1 MLTPQRRTEIFET
14 MPVRQ
19 AVLRQIMPA
28 IASQMIGL
36 IYNWADTYFVGLLN
50 APHETAAVTVA
61 YGPFLMLT
69 AISNLFGV
77 GGASAIARALGQKDT
92 ERAKQ
97 ISSMSF
103 YLGVVFSLLFA
114 LLFFLI
120 EQPVLALC
128 GGKGETLAI
137 AVAYA
142 RWTIVWGGP
151 PAIMSML
158 LANLVRAEGSASAA
172 SWGVSLGGILNIFL
186 DPLFILPRFLG
197 MGAAGAGLATALS
210 NLASVAFFLLYLWR
224 RRSDSVLSLQPRELR
239 YTRRHLRNVLSVG
252 FPSALQYMLTVVAIA
267 AQSHFVSQ
275 YATEAVAALGIIKKL
290 DNLPIYFALGTA
302 SGLLPLLA
310 YNYAS
315 GNQER
320 RESAFRFGSTIS
332 VGFALLC
339 LVVYE
344 IFAPALAGFF
354 IKDAATVHYA
364 AAFLRRMVLAMPLM
378 AASYPLIIQF
388 QAMGKVRQS
397 LICSLLRKGVL
408 DIPFLLLMDHLLPLY
423 GCMWVQPI
431 VDTIAVTVAVW
442 MNRRLQKEGNR

>member
-1 MLTPQRRTEIFET
+1 MLSAQRRTEIFET

-50 APHETAAVTVA
+50 APAQTAAVTVS

-69 AISNLFGV
+69 AIANLFGV
-77 GGASAIARALGQKDT
+77 GGASAIARALGQKEN
-92 ERAKQ
+92 ERARQ
-97 ISSMSF
+97 ISAMSF
-103 YLGVVFSLLFA
+103 WLGLAVSLVFSLLFGLVA
-114 LLFFLI
+114 S
-120 EQPVLALC
+120 PVLALC
-128 GGKGETLAI
+128 GGKGETLTV

-142 RWTIVWGGP
+142 KWTIVWGGP
-151 PAIMSML
+151 VSIMSML
-158 LANLVRAEGSASAA
+158 LANLVRAEGSASVA
-172 SWGVSLGGILNIFL
+172 SWGLSMGGVLNIFL

-210 NLASVAFFLLYLWR
+210 NLASVVFFLLYLLR
-224 RRSDSVLSLQPRELR
+224 RRDNAVLSIQPGLLR
-239 YTRRHLRNVLSVG
+239 YTRQHLHNVLSVG
-252 FPSALQYMLTVVAIA
+252 LPSALQYALTVVAIA
-267 AQSHFVSQ
+267 AQSHFVAQ

-290 DNLPIYFALGTA
+290 DNLPIYFALGTS

-320 RESAFRFGSTIS
+320 RRGAFRFGTFVS
-332 VGFALLC
+332 VGFALFC
-339 LVVYE
+339 LVLYE
-344 IFAPALAGFF
+344 IFAPVLAGFF

-364 AAFLRRMVLAMPLM
+364 AGFLRRMVLAMPLM
-378 AASYPLIIQF
+378 AACYPLIIQF
-388 QAMGKVRQS
+388 QAMGKVRES

-408 DIPFLLLMDHLLPLY
+408 DIPFLFLMDGLLPLY

-431 VDTIAVTVAVW
+431 VDTIALTAALICYF
-442 MNRRLQKEGNR
+442 RLKKKENL